1 MQVQKID
8 NSVYYSSESSAAKEK
23 IGAEYSKHSN
33 ISQLNDK
40 SLAKDTLSF
49 KGGASNFTNRCWFLF
64 RRLSNYMKNPS
75 EMTNAAIAA
84 IGTGAIAP
92 FAIMCSPKPKKKGE
106 DIDPK
111 AAREKKKFQAL
122 RQPVSAALAFGFQ
135 VPTTIGIARGL
146 NKLAYEKRL
155 KLFDDEIL
163 GTLIPDKKYL
173 TRQARKVLNGK
184 ADYLMETEWH
194 DELIECTKDS
204 EAITKGIKDQIRS
217 EHGEFDLKITEEKLD
232 RMANEKSRR
241 LQYISER
248 MADAK
253 HENFVR
259 AKVEELSG
267 KEFNITDLD
276 IVTEKYQ
283 DLARQ
288 RFKSD
293 FAACRK
299 EANLS
304 WFDKVLEAMGF
315 SNKNL
320 KALSKREKELAQEKG
335 RLLMQEDIAKGDLI
349 DVFGNKNARLTNFIK
364 NRITKSQ
371 KLYGNKIFWLS
382 LVTNLF
388 MVAIS
393 CVALNWIHP
402 KFAKFVDGIRERKEA
417 KRAEKNGGI
426 EVRA

>member
-1 MQVQKID
+1 MQVQKIN
-8 NSVYYSSESSAAKEK
+8 NSVYYSHENSAAKGK
-23 IGAEYSKHSN
+23 TGAEYSRCSN
-33 ISQLNDK
+33 ISHTNDK
-40 SLAKDTLSF
+40 SLAKDALSF
-49 KGGASNFTNRCWFLF
+49 KGGIENFTKKSWFLF

-106 DIDPK
+106 EVDPK
-111 AAREKKKFQAL
+111 TAREKKKFQAL

-173 TRQARKVLNGK
+173 TRQARKVLDGK
-184 ADYLMETEWH
+184 ADYLMETEWQN
-194 DELIECTKDS
+194 ELIECTKNP
-204 EAITKGIKDQIRS
+204 ETITNGIKDQIRG
-217 EHGEFDLKITEEKLD
+217 EHGEFDLKITEDKLD
-232 RMANEKSRR
+232 RMANEKGRR
-241 LQYISER
+241 LKYISEK

-253 HENFVR
+253 HENFVKT
-259 AKVEELSG
+259 KVEELAG
-267 KEFNITDLD
+267 KNFNITDLD
-276 IVTEKYQ
+276 IVTEEYQ
-283 DLARQ
+283 DLAKQ
-288 RFKSD
+288 RFKSE
-293 FAACRK
+293 FEACRR

-304 WFDKVLEAMGF
+304 WFDKVLDAMGF

-320 KALSKREKELAQEKG
+320 KALSTREKELAQEKG
-335 RLLMQEDIAKGDLI
+335 RLLMQEDIAKGGLN
-349 DVFGNKNARLTNFIK
+349 DVFKDENAKLTNFIK
-364 NRITKSQ
+364 NRISKSQ